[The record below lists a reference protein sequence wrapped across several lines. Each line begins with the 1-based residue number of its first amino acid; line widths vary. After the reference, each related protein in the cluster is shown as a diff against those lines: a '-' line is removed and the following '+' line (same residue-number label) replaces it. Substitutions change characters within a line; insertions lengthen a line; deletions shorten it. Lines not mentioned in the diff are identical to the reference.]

1 MTIWPDLP
9 QPHCMLRINSKPE
22 CDSSQLH
29 DRRISL
35 SPATTQ
41 DGLTACTERV
51 NPPRTCVNF
60 ICIAASKWLVFGR
73 FGGSKRLD
81 HQKAFPL
88 TGKEIFMAAPLNG
101 TSGSSTYPLFL
112 FLVYALIVLALWR
125 VDTGL
130 VERQS
135 ARSGGDIAVTSS
147 APPQDDSR
155 SHLRA
160 ASLEDLAFGS
170 WGAIPIEAE
179 NEEVRRKATVALMV
193 YATGNG
199 IRR

>member
-1 MTIWPDLP
+1 
-9 QPHCMLRINSKPE
+9 
-22 CDSSQLH
+22 
-29 DRRISL
+29 
-35 SPATTQ
+35 
-41 DGLTACTERV
+41 
-51 NPPRTCVNF
+51 
-60 ICIAASKWLVFGR
+60 VFGR

-81 HQKAFPL
+81 DQKAFPL
-88 TGKEIFMAAPLNG
+88 TGEEIFMATPVNG
-101 TSGSSTYPLFL
+101 SSGSSTYPLFL
-112 FLVYALIVLALWR
+112 FLAYALIVLALWR

-135 ARSGGDIAVTSS
+135 APSGDNIAVTSS
-147 APPQDDSR
+147 TPPQDDSR

-170 WGAIPIEAE
+170 WGTIPVRAE

>member
-1 MTIWPDLP
+1 
-9 QPHCMLRINSKPE
+9 
-22 CDSSQLH
+22 
-29 DRRISL
+29 
-35 SPATTQ
+35 
-41 DGLTACTERV
+41 
-51 NPPRTCVNF
+51 
-60 ICIAASKWLVFGR
+60 
-73 FGGSKRLD
+73 
-81 HQKAFPL
+81 
-88 TGKEIFMAAPLNG
+88 MAAPVNG
-101 TSGSSTYPLFL
+101 PSSAFLLF
-112 FLVYALIVLALWR
+112 FAYALVVLSVWR

-130 VERQS
+130 VEQQP
-135 ARSGGDIAVTSS
+135 APSGGNNAVTTS
-147 APPQDDSR
+147 APADLQHDQR